1 MNETNS
7 TEKEEALEELLTA
20 LNELLTKDTLP
31 LRDKALA
38 LAVIE
43 KIESGEDVTT
53 TRT

>member
-1 MNETNS
+1 MSETNS
-7 TEKEEALEELLTA
+7 TEKEEALEELRAA
-20 LNELLTKDTLP
+20 LNELLTNDTLP

-43 KIESGEDVTT
+43 KLESCGHVTT